1 MEMEMVRRC
10 ILVWS
15 RSWRWSHRT
24 TSRATNGAHYKGPK
38 LLCQRQRSCH
48 VATHIFYYLQ
58 RHQGRAKG
66 GQVLW
71 QPGPCVQQ
79 GAQLKRRRQIFIATS
94 PSRFRLLTAGQ
105 TVAQGAAPGAD
116 KKKGDSPFSISIP
129 NRILSGCQLVSV
141 AAVAVAHL
149 SHILLFSCIYRML
162 GGVLFY

>member
-1 MEMEMVRRC
+1 MRMEMEMVRRC

-15 RSWRWSHRT
+15 RRRRWSHRT

-58 RHQGRAKG
+58 RHQGRGKG

-71 QPGPCVQQ
+71 KPGPCVQQ

-116 KKKGDSPFSISIP
+116 KKKGGLPILQASTGSDIS
-129 NRILSGCQLVSV
+129 LSQKTKIT
-141 AAVAVAHL
+141 AATA
-149 SHILLFSCIYRML
+149 SHQNM
-162 GGVLFY
+162 G